1 MGYDTDEGYKDQGT
15 ATRQYKPYTSCHEC
29 RPLPIDRSYDPSRSM
44 HGNDSSSAITNRDVG
59 SMLSESPKVLYVKIC
74 QTLGV
79 QYQMMKNRCRRR
91 YSCEVQA
98 NGCPLAPHLSH
109 FRDLHLVGS
118 VTDLHQVRLLSTSS
132 TRQKL
137 GGLSQSRGYRTRY
150 CFQRLHLIVMMCQNG
165 SEATLNRRMNTPKR
179 VLRL

>member
-1 MGYDTDEGYKDQGT
+1 MTD
-15 ATRQYKPYTSCHEC
+15 TRQYKPYTSCHGC
-29 RPLPIDRSYDPSRSM
+29 RPLPVDGSYDPNCSM
-44 HGNDSSSAITNRDVG
+44 HGNVSSSAITNSDVG
-59 SMLSESPKVLYVKIC
+59 STLSESPDVLYVKIC

-109 FRDLHLVGS
+109 VRDLHLVGS
-118 VTDLHQVRLLSTSS
+118 VTDLHQVRLLSISS
-132 TRQKL
+132 ARQKL
-137 GGLSQSRGYRTRY
+137 GGLSQSRGRRAQ
-150 CFQRLHLIVMMCQNG
+150 CCLQRRHFLIVMLRQNG
-165 SEATLNRRMNTPKR
+165 SEAILNRRINTPKR